1 MRLFNL
7 KNAVLGSALG
17 LVTIVG
23 ATSASAQNRNE
34 EYREWQ
40 RAQRQAQEE
49 LRDYR
54 RSGSRSDYRDY
65 QKAQRRAQK
74 EYREY
79 QRLNRTVYNNGN
91 GNGYGYG
98 RANRNS
104 NGTVYYR
111 NGQRVYPNATYG
123 NNTSYRVY
131 RNGSYYQ
138 TDSRGA
144 ELLRQAVNSGYQQG
158 YNQGQNDRRY
168 NRGGDYYGNNVYRNG
183 TYGYQSYV
191 DRSQYQYY
199 FQQGFQRGYQ
209 DGLNSQTQYG
219 YRSNNSVNILGTI
232 LNSILSF
239 TQN

>member
-40 RAQRQAQEE
+40 RAQQQAQEE
-49 LRDYR
+49 LRDYQR
-54 RSGSRSDYRDY
+54 TGSRRDYRDY
-65 QKAQRRAQK
+65 QQAQRRAQQ

-79 QRLNRTVYNNGN
+79 QRSNHTVYNNGN

-98 RANRNS
+98 REGRDS
-104 NGTVYYR
+104 DDTVYYR
-111 NGQRVYPNATYG
+111 NGQRVYPNRTNG
-123 NNTSYRVY
+123 NTDYYRVY

-138 TDSRGA
+138 TDSRGV
-144 ELLRQAVNSGYQQG
+144 ELLRQAVNSGYQEG
-158 YNQGQNDRRY
+158 YREGQINRQNRRY
-168 NRGGDYYGNNVYRNG
+168 NDYNDSNMYQRGN
-183 TYGYQSYV
+183 YGYQTHV
-191 DRSQYQYY
+191 DSSQYQYY

-209 DGLNSQTQYG
+209 DGYNRQTQYG

-232 LNSILSF
+232 LSSILNF